1 MWITKHTTAKT
12 SRARVF
18 VISGRF
24 GLCCY
29 NVNPADGRGHITAQ
43 FVKST
48 GGFTDSFSIVSN
60 QDSDG
65 DGFTNG
71 VESSAGTDPFLACGV
86 DAWPADINN
95 DDFSDG
101 TDITII
107 AGSFG
112 KAVPPAPARHHLA
125 PDPVDGFV
133 DGTDITRM
141 AGFFGKHCAGGTP
154 TPIPTTTPTV
164 TPTPTP
170 TAAGT
175 ALDFA
180 GTNDYV

>member
-1 MWITKHTTAKT
+1 
-12 SRARVF
+12 

-71 VESSAGTDPFLACGV
+71 VESSAGTDLFMGCGV

-95 DDFSDG
+95 DTFSDMF
-101 TDITII
+101 DVVSLVNYY
-107 AGSFG
+107 A
-112 KAVPPAPARHHLA
+112 KAVGPPPNSPAHYDIAPNA
-125 PDPVDGFV
+125 PDGFV
-133 DGTDITRM
+133 DIFDIS
-141 AGFFGKHCAGGTP
+141 K
-154 TPIPTTTPTV
+154 I
-164 TPTPTP
+164 
-170 TAAGT
+170 
-175 ALDFA
+175 
-180 GTNDYV
+180 TNRLGQRCR